1 MRAFGRNETV
11 ARHGHAGRRHERAIS
26 LVLVV
31 PHDGAD
37 ALAHR
42 EATPKPVTTEGGIVR
57 FALSR
62 DAREAA

>member
-1 MRAFGRNETV
+1 MRAFGRNGTV
-11 ARHGHAGRRHERAIS
+11 ARHGSAVRRHELAIS

-31 PHDGAD
+31 PRDGGD
-37 ALAHR
+37 AVEHR
-42 EATPKPVTTEGGIVR
+42 EARPRPVTTEGGIVR

>member
-11 ARHGHAGRRHERAIS
+11 ARHASAGRRHELAIS

-31 PHDGAD
+31 PRDEAD
-37 ALAHR
+37 AVKYL

-62 DAREAA
+62 DARKAA

>member
-1 MRAFGRNETV
+1 MRAFGRNETG
-11 ARHGHAGRRHERAIS
+11 ARHGQAGRRHDLAIS

-37 ALAHR
+37 AVAHR

-62 DAREAA
+62 DVHEAA